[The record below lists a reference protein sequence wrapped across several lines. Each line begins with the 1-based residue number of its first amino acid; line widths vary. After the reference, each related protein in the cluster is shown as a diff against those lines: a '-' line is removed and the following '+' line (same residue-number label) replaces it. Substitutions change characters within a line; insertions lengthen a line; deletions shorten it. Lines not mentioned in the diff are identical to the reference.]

1 MGPLIG
7 WIFIKLVD
15 LINWMADAS
24 DRKAL
29 GRDIPSPSAQ
39 GRADAPRLP
48 DGYFAQRETSV
59 SECRDP
65 ECRLCAEAGRR
76 GEEIV
81 EYRVTPDRPDP
92 YLSQVR
98 KQVNQ
103 LTGASV
109 AQNYPRGS

>member
-39 GRADAPRLP
+39 GRADAPHAIGNCLCTSCLRK
-48 DGYFAQRETSV
+48 REEHFKPGTLILYSATV
-59 SECRDP
+59 YP
-65 ECRLCAEAGRR
+65 
-76 GEEIV
+76 
-81 EYRVTPDRPDP
+81 TPDRPDP
-92 YLSQVR
+92 YISQVR
-98 KQVNQ
+98 KAYTTI
-103 LTGASV
+103 TGAEV
-109 AQNYPRGS
+109 AQNFPEGS